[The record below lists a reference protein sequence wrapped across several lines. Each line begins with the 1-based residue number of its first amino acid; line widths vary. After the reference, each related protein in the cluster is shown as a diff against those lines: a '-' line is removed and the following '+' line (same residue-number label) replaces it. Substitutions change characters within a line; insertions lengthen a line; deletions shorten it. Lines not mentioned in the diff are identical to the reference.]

1 MPRQALGFAMSF
13 VLLPILT
20 APASA
25 EPPAGAVP
33 DAAATSA
40 GPHGW
45 QTKWALGLTGSLAQ
59 SSHVPGTPDGA
70 TWQAGLLLDGVA
82 QWRAGRLRWDSVLG
96 VAQTQTR
103 TPLLERF
110 VKSVDRLD
118 AESAVRWH
126 LRGLWLGTYGRVRA
140 TTALLPGELVKPAAG
155 QTAKRMASDTVLT
168 AAFAAQQPV
177 ALTSAFE
184 PLILGQGVGLFAT
197 GMASVPLT
205 LTFEV
210 GAGLQETMARDG
222 FAVVDDASTPAIE
235 LRQLQGATQAG
246 LEAAATA
253 DGQWHKRLGWRAK
266 AALFQPLWTS
276 RSGAP
281 SGLDAL
287 QADLA
292 AGISAKLGEWLSLEY
307 RFTGRRIPVVIDR
320 WQTTHGIVLSFSL
333 LR

>member
-1 MPRQALGFAMSF
+1 MPRQVLGFVIPC
-13 VLLPILT
+13 VLLTFL
-20 APASA
+20 AVPASA
-25 EPPAGAVP
+25 DLPAAAVP
-33 DAAATSA
+33 DAAPTAA
-40 GPHGW
+40 PPHGW
-45 QTKWALGLTGSLAQ
+45 QTKLALGLTGSLAQ

-70 TWQAGLLLDGVA
+70 TWQAGLLLDGAA
-82 QWRAGRLRWDSVLG
+82 QWRSGRLSWDSVLG

-103 TPLLERF
+103 TPLLDRF

-118 AESAVRWH
+118 AESAVRWL
-126 LRGLWLGTYGRVRA
+126 LRGHWLGTYGRVRA

-155 QTAKRMASDTVLT
+155 QTSKRMANGPVLT

-184 PLILGQGVGLFAT
+184 PLILGQGLGLFAT

-235 LRQLQGATQAG
+235 LRQLQSATQAG
-246 LEAAATA
+246 WEAAVMA
-253 DGQWHKRLGWRAK
+253 DGQWQKRLGWRAK
-266 AALFQPLWTS
+266 AALFHPLWTS

-281 SGLDAL
+281 SGLDAV

-292 AGISAKLGEWLSLEY
+292 AGLSVKLGEWLSLEY

-320 WQTTHGIVLSFSL
+320 WQTTHGVVLSFSL